1 MAWGQEYIRESIC
14 MVRYNHD
21 GTVNNYLRL
30 ADYDSQASDIPF
42 LWLDPGRWIDKNDPD
57 DPATLY
63 SMSITSNSE
72 RFSSDFVRLRWRP
85 NPSKPDR
92 PTVIDPFDFHNS
104 SYDTN
109 PRGLIEVVYLTDNN
123 AALSEMLSVGFEYQ
137 GRPAERILLV
147 YKRHKKNML
156 EATMLQNNKF
166 EFQNGRAKLR
176 KYMHDGKVTAPC
188 FIINEDDVLVLPRQ
202 FGEKTA
208 RMLYSKAALPDSKG
222 TIPIRP
228 FEDYADDYLKWYCDQ
243 SSFNYSK
250 DERQRIAAL
259 FKETINSP
267 TTLEAYAGKPLD
279 ERDEKLYSHAVQ
291 RLIHADD
298 DLMNRIIIH
307 VLAAD
312 EASIVNVLMLFL
324 QARTRKSRKGTKPS
338 SKSRIVYAKR
348 TLCFLR

>member
-1 MAWGQEYIRESIC
+1 M
-14 MVRYNHD
+14 
-21 GTVNNYLRL
+21 
-30 ADYDSQASDIPF
+30 
-42 LWLDPGRWIDKNDPD
+42 
-57 DPATLY
+57 
-63 SMSITSNSE
+63 
-72 RFSSDFVRLRWRP
+72 
-85 NPSKPDR
+85 
-92 PTVIDPFDFHNS
+92 
-104 SYDTN
+104 
-109 PRGLIEVVYLTDNN
+109 VYLTDNN

-156 EATMLQNNKF
+156 EATMLQSSKF

-208 RMLYSKAALPDSKG
+208 RMLYSKATLPDSKG

-243 SSFNYSK
+243 SGFNYSK

-259 FKETINSP
+259 FKETISSP
-267 TTLEAYAGKPLD
+267 TTLETYAGRPLNEHD
-279 ERDEKLYSHAVQ
+279 EQLYSRVVQ

-312 EASIVNVLMLFL
+312 ESSIVNVLKLFL
-324 QARTRKSRKGTKPS
+324 QARTRKSRKRTRPS